1 MKGIDHNRNGV
12 DTPRH
17 VDINKPFVCLPGS
30 SSGMQVVGH
39 RDLLMFLWEGKN
51 INTDQIFKFIAW
63 LSTKEITKYIKKYI
77 FQIL

>member
-1 MKGIDHNRNGV
+1 MKGIDHIRNGV

-39 RDLLMFLWEGKN
+39 RDLFMFLLEGKN
-51 INTDQIFKFIAW
+51 INTDQIF
-63 LSTKEITKYIKKYI
+63 
-77 FQIL
+77 